1 MRGGDPIEK
10 ALYRFLVKSVMM
22 SQALERA
29 RDSLRGIGH
38 ALEALQHV
46 IDALPRFGAGELP
59 IGKAKASIREIEE
72 LGREVQ
78 AAWEE
83 AELEVRVQRIR
94 EALEYVTR
102 GSRGEG

>member
-1 MRGGDPIEK
+1 MRGGDPIKE
-10 ALYRFLVKSVMM
+10 ALYVFLVKSVMM
-22 SQALERA
+22 SQGLERA
-29 RDSLRGIGH
+29 RDSLRGVGQ

-59 IGKAKASIREIEE
+59 IGKVEASIRQIEE

-83 AELEVRVQRIR
+83 AELEVRVQRVR
-94 EALEYVTR
+94 EALKYVTR
-102 GSRGEG
+102 GSRGEN